1 MSPEGDW
8 EFRKIR
14 DAKQRGLKEVQQAFR
29 KGKQTLRD
37 KVPEKTQSKALE
49 VMSEEVKILYV
60 ETLAAQSLVGGQA
73 DPKKIADIY
82 LFMSQI
88 DLQPDG
94 RVQVRQFLEAG
105 EAGPS
110 KVLELASKTVV
121 KARSSRDEI

>member
-14 DAKQRGLKEVQQAFR
+14 DAKQRGLKKVQQAFR

-49 VMSEEVKILYV
+49 VMPEEVKILYV

-73 DPKKIADIY
+73 DPTCCAAPGADTPWEPTS
-82 LFMSQI
+82 LSTEERATTVAVG
-88 DLQPDG
+88 DTVWELTL
-94 RVQVRQFLEAG
+94 VRR
-105 EAGPS
+105 
-110 KVLELASKTVV
+110 
-121 KARSSRDEI
+121 ARPCAL